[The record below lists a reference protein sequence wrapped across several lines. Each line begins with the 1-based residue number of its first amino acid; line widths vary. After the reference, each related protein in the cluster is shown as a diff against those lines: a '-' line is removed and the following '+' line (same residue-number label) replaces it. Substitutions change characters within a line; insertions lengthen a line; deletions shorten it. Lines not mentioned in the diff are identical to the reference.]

1 MASGAQFAP
10 TAGEPA
16 NNEPAPVT
24 LASIELDYL
33 NVKTNYYVGKEF
45 SSEGLVVIAN
55 YSDESQRELEASEY
69 TLSYEEGYEF
79 KAQDVGNH
87 LVAVSY
93 ENKVAYYPISVE
105 RLRVVELEVGGQY
118 KMVYRIGEQFD
129 DSGLVVTAIYNDED
143 RVEVTDYELRVPSF
157 NTPGEKEIF
166 VTYGGARTSFTVEV
180 REDRWYE
187 VLDEYFEA
195 IGVDFDTTA
204 VFEALAGLSEEVF
217 AEGEISL
224 VQSSSS
230 EYLLV
235 QFPYLNPAASSMAAF
250 FLAYDYALVNPVDV
264 ALVEFNYDDFDLD
277 TYSGY
282 FYFEVYS
289 QISES
294 GLYVDM
300 FCDGIDGYSSY
311 GYEDEFRLMFF
322 VQEAVDAPQAA
333 EYFNMAA
340 LGPDSI
346 AGVGEEG
353 AQAIDPEDLEEIS
366 PYFILSGEL
375 DIAERYE
382 AELEELIDVVT
393 YVTNGTDFSQ
403 YASYFDLNGLVQ
415 SSFDL
420 GVYDVK
426 SYMNA
431 LTFSFEYDLGLE
443 IISRPEYDGE
453 DYAEAYAA
461 TPDYAIMVY
470 YFVAYDEE
478 YDEYFAEFDFL
489 FTDFAYTTFTDFG
502 MMLPCV
508 EGAGELFL
516 AALNQDE
523 LTIHQEWHAM
533 YGDFAVV
540 DDMSLE
546 GTTAWIQV
554 NDYPVADYNLK
565 QNYLNI
571 SMFEE
576 SALYETKNLITIL
589 NYLMLPYLGFAQ
601 TVLPDF
607 SEAFEYTMFQS
618 SEDGMQYVFQI
629 FDNHDPY
636 YDPMYDEDESY
647 DNDAIEDLVLAYFEN
662 NELWEM
668 DYSQYESSGYIA
680 YSKEA
685 IELLPGQP
693 KVQLEVIFYSYNYM
707 FVLGVLV
714 VPAASQIPVAE
725 VNLAVGEKYG
735 VESGAVEALALADLA
750 TLLNGE
756 RFVIEDGQT
765 AEGAQT
771 FTFTSENMSED
782 AYYALMDWAELLL
795 ADESWKCNKG
805 SIPSY
810 CTSELVFT
818 HESGL
823 VVRMYYDYGID
834 WSTWSYYFFG
844 YVTIELADPAGGDPE
859 EQLSFNETLELYA
872 EEGGV
877 DLERLDVLPFAALDE
892 LTGVTMEV
900 TVNTSDMTS
909 YPCAVIDLNL
919 NDNATE
925 EEVTA
930 YGAALWGLVE
940 AILADREE
948 NPDKYYGVTNY
959 NDDGYDTPIEG
970 TEHTIYFSARIDDGT
985 GLDYDIVITMYLS
998 QEYGA
1003 RLRVILYGEYE
1014 PAPVPAVAGTLES
1027 YFEDHLDA
1035 WAEIFEVED
1044 DLSFAGNASDLTF
1057 EFEELDLEEWGIYG
1071 NTLVLST
1078 TAATGYQIDYLL
1090 AYLDAA
1096 LQASGLEYYGEL
1108 DEGVIGYLYQNEDGV
1123 IFQAI
1128 VSYQYNQNTGLYT
1141 VVLEFYSWLD

>member
-1 MASGAQFAP
+1 MKTKKLLTWVAASTLLVGLVACAQDKAASGKMANGAQFAP

-129 DSGLVVTAIYNDED
+129 DSGLVVTAIYNDEE

-157 NTPGEKEIF
+157 NTPGEKEIY
-166 VTYGGARTSFTVEV
+166 VTYDGARTSFTVEV

-195 IGVDFDTTA
+195 LELDYKATP
-204 VFEALAGLSEEVF
+204 VFEILAGLSEEVF

-230 EYLLV
+230 EYLQV
-235 QFPYLNPAASSMAAF
+235 SFPLLNQSLASYVAF
-250 FLAYDYALVNPVDV
+250 YLAYDYALVDPEGI
-264 ALVEFNYDDFDLD
+264 ALVDFNYDNFDLD

-289 QISES
+289 QISEK

-311 GYEDEFRLMFF
+311 EDEFRLMFF
-322 VQEAVDAPQAA
+322 VQEAVDAAQAA
-333 EYFNMAA
+333 EFFNMAA

-353 AQAIDPEDLEEIS
+353 AEAIDADALEEIS
-366 PYFILSGEL
+366 PYYILSGEL
-375 DIAERYE
+375 AVAERYE
-382 AELEELIDVVT
+382 LELEVLIDEIT
-393 YVTNGTDFSQ
+393 YVTNGTDFSE
-403 YASYFDLNGLVQ
+403 YASYFDLDGLVQ

-420 GVYDVK
+420 EVYDVN

-443 IISRPEYDGE
+443 IISRPEYDE

-461 TPDYAIMVY
+461 TPDHSIMVY
-470 YFVAYDEE
+470 YFVGYDEE

-489 FTDFAYTTFTDFG
+489 FTDFAFTTFTDFG
-502 MMLPCV
+502 LMLPCV
-508 EGAGELFL
+508 EGASELFL

-523 LTIHQEWHAM
+523 LNIHQEWHAM

-540 DDMSLE
+540 DEMSLE
-546 GTTAWIQV
+546 GKTTWIQV
-554 NDYPVADYNLK
+554 NDYPAEPYNLK
-565 QNYLNI
+565 QNYLNV

-576 SALYETKNLITIL
+576 SALYSTKNMITIL
-589 NYLMLPYLGFAQ
+589 NYLMLPYLGFAE

-629 FDNHDPY
+629 FDNHDPIN
-636 YDPMYDEDESY
+636 DPTYDEDESY

-668 DYSQYESSGYIA
+668 DYSQYDTSGYIA

-693 KVQLEVIFYSYNYM
+693 KVQLQVIFYSYNYM
-707 FVLGVLV
+707 FVMGVLV
-714 VPAASQIPVAE
+714 VPAAS
-725 VNLAVGEKYG
+725 
-735 VESGAVEALALADLA
+735 
-750 TLLNGE
+750 
-756 RFVIEDGQT
+756 
-765 AEGAQT
+765 
-771 FTFTSENMSED
+771 
-782 AYYALMDWAELLL
+782 
-795 ADESWKCNKG
+795 
-805 SIPSY
+805 
-810 CTSELVFT
+810 
-818 HESGL
+818 
-823 VVRMYYDYGID
+823 
-834 WSTWSYYFFG
+834 
-844 YVTIELADPAGGDPE
+844 
-859 EQLSFNETLELYA
+859 
-872 EEGGV
+872 
-877 DLERLDVLPFAALDE
+877 
-892 LTGVTMEV
+892 
-900 TVNTSDMTS
+900 
-909 YPCAVIDLNL
+909 
-919 NDNATE
+919 
-925 EEVTA
+925 
-930 YGAALWGLVE
+930 
-940 AILADREE
+940 
-948 NPDKYYGVTNY
+948 
-959 NDDGYDTPIEG
+959 
-970 TEHTIYFSARIDDGT
+970 
-985 GLDYDIVITMYLS
+985 
-998 QEYGA
+998 
-1003 RLRVILYGEYE
+1003 
-1014 PAPVPAVAGTLES
+1014 PVPAVAGTLES
-1027 YFEDHLDA
+1027 YFEEHLDA

-1057 EFEELDLEEWGIYG
+1057 EFTEIDLVEEGIYG

-1108 DEGVIGYLYQNEDGV
+1108 GEGSIGYVYQNEDSV

-1128 VSYQYNQNTGLYT
+1128 VSYQYNQQTGLYT
-1141 VVLEFYSWLD
+1141 VVLEFYSWIN